1 MALSNPFV
9 GFFRTAV
16 AFDIAAQKK
25 STGYCWSITVATGG
39 NDCFEY
45 LKDHKHKS
53 NWCGQEA

>member
-53 NWCGQEA
+53 N